1 MNFSRSDRGLLLYP
15 ELIDTPILFLNMDL
29 RIHWSGINGIFLVV
43 DILKEISG
51 MIKEISDL
59 NQIVTATA
67 SEQNIVARE
76 ISANILSVGD

>member
-1 MNFSRSDRGLLLYP
+1 M
-15 ELIDTPILFLNMDL
+15 IDTPILFLNMDL

>member
-15 ELIDTPILFLNMDL
+15 ELNDTPILFLNMDL